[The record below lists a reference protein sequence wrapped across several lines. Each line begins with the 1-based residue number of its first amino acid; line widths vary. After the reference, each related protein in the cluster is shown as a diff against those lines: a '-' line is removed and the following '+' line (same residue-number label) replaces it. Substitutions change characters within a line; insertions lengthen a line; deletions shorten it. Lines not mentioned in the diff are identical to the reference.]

1 METNYNNE
9 LFTRWLND
17 ELSPEELRE
26 FEKSP
31 KFSLYQKIAQKS
43 SELNTPEFNQDR
55 VFGKI
60 KSQLATQQKPTK
72 VKKLLPKFIFSAAA
86 SVVVLL
92 GLFFFL
98 NRTTSY
104 STSYGEQLAITLPD
118 NSEVILN
125 TNSTLSY
132 TTQNWKENR
141 VLNLNGEA
149 YFKVK
154 KGSDFIVESTIGT
167 VSVLG
172 TQFNLNTKDTT
183 FEIKCFEGKV
193 KVKTANHNRIL
204 TQGKAF
210 RQLKDTT
217 AEDFNIKEALPS
229 WTQGESTFNS
239 APLSQVIIALEHQYN
254 IKINTSKID
263 SSQKFTGSFTHNNL
277 NVALQTVFV
286 PLRINPS
293 QVDTKNIVLVKQ

>member
-43 SELNTPEFNQDR
+43 SELDTPEFNEDK
-55 VFGKI
+55 VFKQI
-60 KSQLATQQKPTK
+60 KTQLTAQQKPTK
-72 VKKLLPKFIFSAAA
+72 VKKLFPKFIFSAAA
-86 SVVVLL
+86 SIIVLL

-98 NRTTSY
+98 NRNTSY

-125 TNSTLSY
+125 ANSTLSY
-132 TTQNWKENR
+132 KTHNWKENR
-141 VLNLNGEA
+141 VLDLNGEA
-149 YFKVK
+149 YFKVE

-172 TQFNLNTKDTT
+172 TQFNINTKDTT
-183 FEIKCFEGKV
+183 FEIKCFEGRV
-193 KVKTANHNRIL
+193 KVKTDNHNRIL

-217 AEDFNIKEALPS
+217 AEDFNIQEVLPS
-229 WTQGESTFNS
+229 WTQGESNFNS

-254 IKINTSKID
+254 IKIDASKINIT
-263 SSQKFTGSFTHNNL
+263 QRFTGSFTHNNL